1 MELGVGLPSVVPG
14 ASADLILQWA
24 RDADAASFSS
34 LGVHDRLAW
43 DGFECLGV
51 INAAAAVTDRIRL
64 AALVL
69 IAPIRPSMLIASQAA
84 AIQRLSQG
92 RLTLGVGIGPR
103 RDDYEAAGAAFG
115 TRGRRLED
123 HLHEWHELWDSGLDR
138 PRLLVGGGGDAALA
152 RMARHAEGYVHGGG
166 PARAFK
172 TAADRALSAW
182 YDAGRPGRPRLVG
195 TGYFALG
202 GREAEGREFLRHYY
216 RFVGPFAERIA
227 DGILTGREA
236 ISELAAGHE
245 EAGCD
250 ELVLFPTVASI
261 EQLELLAETV
271 KGAGA

>member
-1 MELGVGLPSVVPG
+1 MEIGVGLPAVVPG
-14 ASADLILQWA
+14 ASADLLLRWA
-24 RDADAASFSS
+24 RDADAGPFTT

-51 INAAAAVTDRIRL
+51 LNAAAAVTERIRL
-64 AALVL
+64 ASLVL
-69 IAPIRPSMLIASQAA
+69 IAPLRPAELIARQAA
-84 AIQRLSQG
+84 AIQDLSGG

-103 RDDYEAAGAAFG
+103 RDDYQAAGADFG

-123 HLHEWHELWDSGLDR
+123 QLHELRAHWDTGLAR

-152 RMARHAEGYVHGGG
+152 RMARHADGYVHGGG

-172 TAADRALSAW
+172 GAADRALAAW

-202 GREAEGREFLRHYY
+202 RRETEGRQFLLHYY

-227 DGILTGREA
+227 DGILTSRTEVE
-236 ISELAAGHE
+236 ELAAGYA

-250 ELVLFPTVASI
+250 ELVLFPTVAAI
-261 EQLELLAETV
+261 EQLHLLAE
-271 KGAGA
+271 A

>member
-1 MELGVGLPSVVPG
+1 LDLGVGLPAVVTG
-14 ASADLILQWA
+14 ASADLILRWS
-24 RDADAASFSS
+24 RDADSARFST

-51 INAAAAVTDRIRL
+51 LNAAAAVTERIGL
-64 AALVL
+64 ASLVL
-69 IAPIRPSMLIASQAA
+69 IAPLRPASLIASQAA
-84 AIQRLSQG
+84 AIQELSHG

-103 RDDYEAAGAAFG
+103 RDDYEAAGASFG
-115 TRGRRLED
+115 TRGRRLESQ
-123 HLHEWHELWDSGLDR
+123 LHELRGHWDTGLAR

-152 RMARHAEGYVHGGG
+152 RMARHSEGYVHGGG

-172 TAADRALSAW
+172 SAADRALAAW
-182 YDAGRPGRPRLVG
+182 YDAGRPGQPRLVG

-227 DGILTGREA
+227 DGILTSGDA
-236 ISELAAGHE
+236 VSELAGGYA

-250 ELVLFPTVASI
+250 ELVLFPTVADI
-261 EQLELLAETV
+261 EQLHLLAEL
-271 KGAGA
+271 